1 MWSRVLRP
9 ENLLLGLKMT
19 RNLVGCAAGLIFWRY
34 DQCDNGFSSREA
46 VLAKVF
52 FSYCHADEA
61 LRDQIEKQLSLLKRQ
76 GVVETWHDRRIE
88 AGQNFAAEID
98 RHIETDDII
107 LLLVS
112 SDFLSSDYCYEIEL
126 KRAMERHEAGDAI
139 VIPVILR
146 ACDWHGAPFGKLNA
160 TPPDGKPITQFPDRD
175 QAMLEVA
182 KAVRVAVARLKPAAA
197 ATPKPIPAVRLPR
210 AESEPSIR
218 SSNLRL
224 AKTFTDRDRDRFKHD
239 SFEFMAKFFENS
251 LQEVEK
257 RNPGVEGNFRRIDA
271 NRFTAA
277 VYRNGTAISRCTV
290 FIGGLGG
297 GIAYFAGESST
308 SDTLNDSMSVAND
321 EHELYLKC
329 LGMQRGGASNLTQE
343 GAAEYYWSL
352 LIERVQGR

>member
-1 MWSRVLRP
+1 MRQRI
-9 ENLLLGLKMT
+9 
-19 RNLVGCAAGLIFWRY
+19 RAA
-34 DQCDNGFSSREA
+34 EA

-88 AGQNFAAEID
+88 AGQDFAAEID

-197 ATPKPIPAVRLPR
+197 ATPKPTPAVRLPR